1 MKQVIPSS
9 QYLELVKQIAKDAQE
24 EDPEVVI
31 WDIPDSPVSG
41 LVAVRKT
48 IDRTT
53 YARVLRIEGNQIVG
67 RYEVETRPGFSE

>member
-9 QYLELVKQIAKDAQE
+9 QYLELVKEIARDAQQ

-41 LVAVRKT
+41 LVSVRKT

-67 RYEVETRPGFSE
+67 RFEVETRPGFSE